1 MAWWNLIVRKVQCG
15 QIGEHTWLKL
25 NMVKVIVLE
34 VKFLQSLKI
43 DKLLH
48 VYAVVWNIQEFQIL
62 FEVHQV
68 FLSHINNVFS
78 WELRSDSFVR

>member
-1 MAWWNLIVRKVQCG
+1 
-15 QIGEHTWLKL
+15 
-25 NMVKVIVLE
+25 MVKVIVLE

-68 FLSHINNVFS
+68 LLSHINDVFS

>member
-1 MAWWNLIVRKVQCG
+1 
-15 QIGEHTWLKL
+15 
-25 NMVKVIVLE
+25 MVKVIVLE

-48 VYAVVWNIQEFQIL
+48 VYTVVWNIQEFQIL

-68 FLSHINNVFS
+68 LLSHINNVFS